1 MYVCRSRMIHT
12 FFKSSSPTVA
22 GDSNCPFTEALCA
35 YLRAPSGFCKQVWST
50 NLKIFAMQKFKTF
63 QKGWIYQCLTK
74 NTNVKDFTFLWCV
87 VFITLSKIMR
97 HDLSSVCTVSQEQ
110 CLYCLSLRKLVI
122 LWKYFFILRVV
133 LFSIC
138 IWKLFL
144 ALVVL
149 PTNKSVILQ
158 FADEFYFEISQYC
171 LYSKHLSEDFCSIAE
186 KSVGG
191 THRWSLLYS
200 FVWSS

>member
-1 MYVCRSRMIHT
+1 MIHT
-12 FFKSSSPTVA
+12 FLKSSSPTVA
-22 GDSNCPFTEALCA
+22 GDCNCPFTEALCA
-35 YLRAPSGFCKQVWST
+35 YLRAPSGFCKQVWCT
-50 NLKIFAMQKFKTF
+50 NLKIFERQKFKTF

-144 ALVVL
+144 AFGSSSNKQICNSSICWWTLFWNFSILLVFQTPL
-149 PTNKSVILQ
+149 
-158 FADEFYFEISQYC
+158 
-171 LYSKHLSEDFCSIAE
+171 EDFCSIAE